1 MSIAPQAPA
10 SAIGSRS
17 FRLYLAAIILGTLA
31 IQIQTVAVA
40 WQVFRLT
47 KEFGIAT
54 SAIAASFIG
63 LAEVIPF
70 VGAVLFAGHV
80 ADTNNRRRIA
90 IGALIAMMTLGLFL
104 FLPEFLTAR
113 WAQLTVIYGVIVLG
127 GLARSFLTTARQ
139 ALIAEL
145 LPREHIP
152 GGVRWRNTLFE
163 LACVIG
169 PGLAGLMVWLGE
181 KNGLPHAENV
191 AYAAMSA
198 CFAGSLALTIALRP
212 TQTLQSR
219 RPEPIFVSLRQGID
233 FMLSQRI
240 MLGAFTMDLFAVL
253 LGGAVALLPI
263 FADMLQVGAFGFGLL
278 RAASSVGAV
287 LMSLYLIVRP
297 PLRNAGPALY
307 GSFGV
312 FGLSTIGFALS
323 IALAGALGL
332 GLQAAFIFSFIFLL
346 IAGAADAVNV
356 IIRQT
361 ILQTSVPPEMMGRV
375 SAVTAVFIGC
385 SNELGMAESGFAAWL
400 MGTVNSVVFGGVAT
414 FGVMALTHWK
424 FPELWKL
431 KKVGQEPSR

>member
-1 MSIAPQAPA
+1 MSHAHQAPA
-10 SAIGSRS
+10 SAVASRS
-17 FRLYLAAIILGTLA
+17 FRFYLASIVLGTLA
-31 IQIQTVAVA
+31 IQIQNVAVA

-47 KEFGIAT
+47 KDDGDN
-54 SAIAASFIG
+54 AALALGAIG

-70 VGAVLFAGHV
+70 VSAVLFAGHV

-90 IGALIAMMTLGLFL
+90 IGALTAMMVLGWFL

-113 WAQLTVIYGVIVLG
+113 WAQLTVIYAVIVLG

-139 ALIAEL
+139 ALIAEI
-145 LPREHIP
+145 LPRELIP

-181 KNGLPHAENV
+181 KNGLAHAENV
-191 AYAAMSA
+191 AYAATA
-198 CFAGSLALTIALRP
+198 LCFGASLGLTFALR
-212 TQTLQSR
+212 TTHSLQTR

-278 RAASSVGAV
+278 RAASSIGAV

-297 PLRNAGPALY
+297 PLNHAGRSLY
-307 GSFGV
+307 GSFAV

-323 IALAGALGL
+323 VALADALGL
-332 GLQAAFIFSFIFLL
+332 SLHGAFVFSFVFLL
-346 IAGAADAVNV
+346 LAGAADAVNV

-385 SNELGMAESGFAAWL
+385 SNELGMAESGLAARL

-424 FPELWKL
+424 FPEIWKL
-431 KKVGQEPSR
+431 KKVGQEPAS

>member
-1 MSIAPQAPA
+1 MSHAHQAPA
-10 SAIGSRS
+10 SAVASRS
-17 FRLYLAAIILGTLA
+17 FRFYLASIVLGTLA
-31 IQIQTVAVA
+31 IQIQNVAVA

-47 KEFGIAT
+47 KDDGDN
-54 SAIAASFIG
+54 AALALGAIG

-70 VGAVLFAGHV
+70 VSAVLFAGHV

-90 IGALIAMMTLGLFL
+90 IGALTAMMVLGWFL

-113 WAQLTVIYGVIVLG
+113 WAQLTVIYAVIVLG

-139 ALIAEL
+139 ALIAEI
-145 LPREHIP
+145 LPRELIP

-181 KNGLPHAENV
+181 KNGLAHAENV
-191 AYAAMSA
+191 AYAATA
-198 CFAGSLALTIALRP
+198 LCFGASLGLTFALR
-212 TQTLQSR
+212 TTHSLQTR

-278 RAASSVGAV
+278 RAASSIGAV

-297 PLRNAGPALY
+297 PLNHAGRSLY
-307 GSFGV
+307 GSFAI

-323 IALAGALGL
+323 VALADALGL
-332 GLQAAFIFSFIFLL
+332 SLHGAFVFSFVFLL
-346 IAGAADAVNV
+346 LAGAADAVNV

-385 SNELGMAESGFAAWL
+385 SNELGMAESGLAARL
-400 MGTVNSVVFGGVAT
+400 MGTINSVVFGGVAT

-424 FPELWKL
+424 FPEIWKL
-431 KKVGQEPSR
+431 KKVGQEPAS

>member
-1 MSIAPQAPA
+1 MSNASQAPA
-10 SAIGSRS
+10 SAVASRS
-17 FRLYLAAIILGTLA
+17 FRFYLASIVLGTLA
-31 IQIQTVAVA
+31 IQIQNVAVA
-40 WQVFRLT
+40 WQVYRLT
-47 KEFGIAT
+47 KDEGT
-54 SAIAASFIG
+54 NAALALGAIG

-70 VGAVLFAGHV
+70 VSAVLFAGHV

-90 IGALIAMMTLGLFL
+90 IGALTAMLALGLLL
-104 FLPEFLTAR
+104 FIPEFLTAR
-113 WAQLTVIYGVIVLG
+113 WAQLTVIYGVIVFG

-139 ALIAEL
+139 ALIAEI
-145 LPREHIP
+145 LPRELIP

-181 KNGLPHAENV
+181 KNGLGHAENV
-191 AYAAMSA
+191 AYVAMTF
-198 CFAGSLALTIALRP
+198 CFAASLALTVALRP

-263 FADMLQVGAFGFGLL
+263 FADMLGVGAFGFGML

-287 LMSLYLIVRP
+287 LMSLYLIVRT
-297 PLRNAGPALY
+297 PLNNAGRSLY

-323 IALAGALGL
+323 ITLASALGL
-332 GLQAAFIFSFIFLL
+332 SLHAAFIFSFVFLFL
-346 IAGAADAVNV
+346 AGAADAVNV

-385 SNELGMAESGFAAWL
+385 SNELGMAESGLAARL
-400 MGTVNSVVFGGVAT
+400 LGTVNSVVFGGVAT

-424 FPELWKL
+424 FPEIWKL
-431 KKVGQEPSR
+431 KKVGQEPAP

>member
-1 MSIAPQAPA
+1 MSNASQAPA
-10 SAIGSRS
+10 SAVASRS
-17 FRLYLAAIILGTLA
+17 FRFYLASIVLGTLA
-31 IQIQTVAVA
+31 IQIQNVAVA
-40 WQVFRLT
+40 WQVYRLT
-47 KEFGIAT
+47 KDEGT
-54 SAIAASFIG
+54 NAALALGAIG

-70 VGAVLFAGHV
+70 VSAVLFAGHV

-90 IGALIAMMTLGLFL
+90 IGALTAMLALGLLL
-104 FLPEFLTAR
+104 FIPEFLTAR
-113 WAQLTVIYGVIVLG
+113 WAQLTVIYGVIVFG

-139 ALIAEL
+139 ALIAEI
-145 LPREHIP
+145 LPRELIP

-181 KNGLPHAENV
+181 KNGLGHAENV
-191 AYAAMSA
+191 AYVAMTF
-198 CFAGSLALTIALRP
+198 CFAASLALTVALRP

-263 FADMLQVGAFGFGLL
+263 FADMLGVGAFGFGML

-297 PLRNAGPALY
+297 PLNNAGRSLS

-323 IALAGALGL
+323 ITLASALGL
-332 GLQAAFIFSFIFLL
+332 SLHAAFIFSFVFLFL
-346 IAGAADAVNV
+346 AGAADAVNV

-385 SNELGMAESGFAAWL
+385 SNELGMAESGLAARL
-400 MGTVNSVVFGGVAT
+400 LGTVNSVVFGGVAT

-424 FPELWKL
+424 FPEIWKL
-431 KKVGQEPSR
+431 KKVGQEPAP

>member
-1 MSIAPQAPA
+1 MSHAHQAPA
-10 SAIGSRS
+10 SAVASRS
-17 FRLYLAAIILGTLA
+17 FRFYLASIVLGTLA
-31 IQIQTVAVA
+31 IQIQNVAVA

-47 KEFGIAT
+47 KDDGDN
-54 SAIAASFIG
+54 AALALGAIG

-70 VGAVLFAGHV
+70 VSAVLFAGHV

-90 IGALIAMMTLGLFL
+90 IGALTAMMVLGWFL

-113 WAQLTVIYGVIVLG
+113 WAQLTVIYAVIVLG

-139 ALIAEL
+139 ALIAEI
-145 LPREHIP
+145 LPRELIP

-181 KNGLPHAENV
+181 KNGLAHAENV
-191 AYAAMSA
+191 AYAATA
-198 CFAGSLALTIALRP
+198 LCFGASLGLTLALRTTHSL
-212 TQTLQSR
+212 QTR

-278 RAASSVGAV
+278 RAASSIGAV

-297 PLRNAGPALY
+297 PLNHAGRSLY
-307 GSFGV
+307 GSFAV

-323 IALAGALGL
+323 IALADALGL
-332 GLQAAFIFSFIFLL
+332 SLHGAFVFSFVFLL
-346 IAGAADAVNV
+346 LAGAADAVNV
-356 IIRQT
+356 VIRQT

-385 SNELGMAESGFAAWL
+385 SNELGMAESGLAARL

-424 FPELWKL
+424 FPEIWKL
-431 KKVGQEPSR
+431 KKVGQEPAS

>member
-1 MSIAPQAPA
+1 MSNASQAPA
-10 SAIGSRS
+10 SAVASRS
-17 FRLYLAAIILGTLA
+17 FRFYLASIVLGTLA
-31 IQIQTVAVA
+31 IQIQNVAVA
-40 WQVFRLT
+40 WQVYRLT
-47 KEFGIAT
+47 KDEGT
-54 SAIAASFIG
+54 NAALALGAIG

-70 VGAVLFAGHV
+70 VSAVLFAGHV

-90 IGALIAMMTLGLFL
+90 IGALTAMLALGLLL
-104 FLPEFLTAR
+104 FIPEFLTAR
-113 WAQLTVIYGVIVLG
+113 WAQLTVIYGVIVFG

-139 ALIAEL
+139 ALIAEI
-145 LPREHIP
+145 LPRELIP

-181 KNGLPHAENV
+181 KNGLGHAENV
-191 AYAAMSA
+191 AYVAMTF
-198 CFAGSLALTIALRP
+198 CFAASLALTVALRP

-219 RPEPIFVSLRQGID
+219 RPDPIFVSLRQGID

-263 FADMLQVGAFGFGLL
+263 FADMLGVGAFGFGML

-287 LMSLYLIVRP
+287 LMSLFLIVRP
-297 PLRNAGPALY
+297 PLNNAGRSLY
-307 GSFGV
+307 GSFAV

-323 IALAGALGL
+323 ITLASALGL
-332 GLQAAFIFSFIFLL
+332 SLHAAFIFSFIFLFV
-346 IAGAADAVNV
+346 AGAADAVNV

-385 SNELGMAESGFAAWL
+385 SNELGMAESGLAARL
-400 MGTVNSVVFGGVAT
+400 LGTVNSVVFGGVAT

-424 FPELWKL
+424 FPEIWKL
-431 KKVGQEPSR
+431 KKVGQEPAP

>member
-1 MSIAPQAPA
+1 MSIATQAPA
-10 SAIGSRS
+10 SAVGSRS
-17 FRLYLAAIILGTLA
+17 FRFYLAAIVLGTLA
-31 IQIQTVAVA
+31 IQIQNVAVA
-40 WQVFRLT
+40 WQVYRLT
-47 KEFGIAT
+47 KDEGT
-54 SAIAASFIG
+54 NAALALGAIG

-70 VGAVLFAGHV
+70 VSAVLFAGHV

-90 IGALIAMMTLGLFL
+90 IGALTAMLALGLLL
-104 FLPEFLTAR
+104 FIPEFLTAR
-113 WAQLTVIYGVIVLG
+113 WAQLTVIYGVIVFG

-139 ALIAEL
+139 ALIAEI
-145 LPREHIP
+145 LPRELIP

-181 KNGLPHAENV
+181 KNGLGHAENV
-191 AYAAMSA
+191 AYVAMTF
-198 CFAGSLALTIALRP
+198 CFAASLALTVALRP

-263 FADMLQVGAFGFGLL
+263 FADMLGVGAFGFGML

-297 PLRNAGPALY
+297 PLNNAGRSLY
-307 GSFGV
+307 GSFAV

-323 IALAGALGL
+323 ITLASALGL
-332 GLQAAFIFSFIFLL
+332 SLHAAFIFSFVFLFF
-346 IAGAADAVNV
+346 AGAADAVNV

-385 SNELGMAESGFAAWL
+385 SNELGMAESGLAARL
-400 MGTVNSVVFGGVAT
+400 LGTVNSVVFGGVAT
-414 FGVMALTHWK
+414 FAVMGLTHWK
-424 FPELWKL
+424 FPEIWKL
-431 KKVGQEPSR
+431 KKVGQEPAS

>member
-1 MSIAPQAPA
+1 MSHAHQAPA
-10 SAIGSRS
+10 SAVASRS
-17 FRLYLAAIILGTLA
+17 FRFYLASIVLGTLA
-31 IQIQTVAVA
+31 IQIQNVAVA

-47 KEFGIAT
+47 KDDGDN
-54 SAIAASFIG
+54 AALALGAIG

-70 VGAVLFAGHV
+70 VSAVLFAGHV

-90 IGALIAMMTLGLFL
+90 IGALTAMMVLGWFL

-113 WAQLTVIYGVIVLG
+113 WAQLTVIYAVIVLG

-139 ALIAEL
+139 ALIAEI
-145 LPREHIP
+145 LPRELIP

-181 KNGLPHAENV
+181 KNGLAHAENV
-191 AYAAMSA
+191 AYAATA
-198 CFAGSLALTIALRP
+198 LCFGASLGLTFALR
-212 TQTLQSR
+212 TTHSLQTR

-278 RAASSVGAV
+278 RAASSIGAV

-297 PLRNAGPALY
+297 PLNHAGRSLY
-307 GSFGV
+307 GSFAV

-323 IALAGALGL
+323 VSLADALGL
-332 GLQAAFIFSFIFLL
+332 SLHGAFVFSFVFLL
-346 IAGAADAVNV
+346 LAGAADAVNV

-385 SNELGMAESGFAAWL
+385 SNELGMAESGLAARL

-424 FPELWKL
+424 FPEIWKL
-431 KKVGQEPSR
+431 KKVGQEPAS

>member
-1 MSIAPQAPA
+1 MSTATQAPA
-10 SAIGSRS
+10 SAVASRS
-17 FRLYLAAIILGTLA
+17 FRFYLSAIVLGTLA
-31 IQIQTVAVA
+31 IQIQNVAVA

-47 KEFGIAT
+47 KDEGAN
-54 SAIAASFIG
+54 AALALGAIG

-70 VGAVLFAGHV
+70 VAAVLFAGHV

-90 IGALIAMMTLGLFL
+90 IGALMAMMTLGLFL
-104 FLPEFLTAR
+104 FLPEFLSAR

-139 ALIAEL
+139 ALIAEI
-145 LPREHIP
+145 LPRELIP

-169 PGLAGLMVWLGE
+169 PGLAGIMVWLGE
-181 KNGLPHAENV
+181 KNGLAHAENV
-191 AYAAMSA
+191 AYAATA
-198 CFAGSLALTIALRP
+198 LCFAASLTLTIALRT
-212 TQTLQSR
+212 TQTLQTR

-263 FADMLQVGAFGFGLL
+263 FADMLHVGAFGFGLL

-297 PLRNAGPALY
+297 PLTHAGRSLY
-307 GSFGV
+307 GSFAI

-323 IALAGALGL
+323 VALADSLGL
-332 GLQAAFIFSFIFLL
+332 GLQAAFVFSFVFLL
-346 IAGAADAVNV
+346 LAGAADAVS
-356 IIRQT
+356 
-361 ILQTSVPPEMMGRV
+361 SVWPNPVWRPV
-375 SAVTAVFIGC
+375 
-385 SNELGMAESGFAAWL
+385 
-400 MGTVNSVVFGGVAT
+400 
-414 FGVMALTHWK
+414 
-424 FPELWKL
+424 
-431 KKVGQEPSR
+431 

>member
-1 MSIAPQAPA
+1 MSSASPAPS
-10 SAIGSRS
+10 SAVSSGS
-17 FRLYLAAIILGTLA
+17 FRLYLAAIVLGTLA
-31 IQIQTVAVA
+31 IQIQNVAVA

-47 KEFGIAT
+47 KDEGT
-54 SAIAASFIG
+54 NAALALGAIG

-70 VGAVLFAGHV
+70 VSAVLFAGHV

-90 IGALIAMMTLGLFL
+90 IGALIAMLALGLLL
-104 FLPEFLTAR
+104 FLPEFLAAR
-113 WAQLTVIYGVIVLG
+113 WAQLTVIYSVIVFG

-139 ALIAEL
+139 ALIAEI
-145 LPREHIP
+145 LPRELIP

-181 KNGLPHAENV
+181 KNGLLHAENV
-191 AYAAMSA
+191 AYAAMTL
-198 CFAGSLALTIALRP
+198 CFATSLMLTTALRT

-219 RPEPIFVSLRQGID
+219 NPEPVFVSLRQGID

-263 FADMLQVGAFGFGLL
+263 FADMLKVGAFGFGML

-287 LMSLYLIVRP
+287 LMSVYLIVRP
-297 PLRNAGPALY
+297 PLRHAGPALY
-307 GSFGV
+307 GSFAV

-323 IALAGALGL
+323 IGLAALLGL
-332 GLQAAFIFSFIFLL
+332 GLQAAFVLSIIFLL
-346 IAGAADAVNV
+346 VGGAADAVNV

-385 SNELGMAESGFAAWL
+385 SNELGMAESGLAARL

-414 FGVMALTHWK
+414 FGVMALTHWR
-424 FPELWKL
+424 FPEIWRL
-431 KKVGQEPSR
+431 KKIGQEPAS

>member
-1 MSIAPQAPA
+1 MSIATQAPA
-10 SAIGSRS
+10 SAVGSRS
-17 FRLYLAAIILGTLA
+17 FRFYLAAIVLGTLA
-31 IQIQTVAVA
+31 IQIQNVAIA

-47 KEFGIAT
+47 KDD
-54 SAIAASFIG
+54 AANAALALGAIG

-90 IGALIAMMTLGLFL
+90 IGALTAMLVLGLLL
-104 FLPEFLTAR
+104 FLPEFLTER
-113 WAQLTVIYGVIVLG
+113 WAKLTVIYGVVILG
-127 GLARSFLTTARQ
+127 GLARSFLTTSRQ
-139 ALIAEL
+139 ALIAEI
-145 LPREHIP
+145 LPRELIP

-181 KNGLPHAENV
+181 KNGMIHAENV
-191 AYAAMSA
+191 AYTATTL
-198 CFAGSLALTIALRP
+198 CFAVSLALTFALRT

-219 RPEPIFVSLRQGID
+219 RPEPILVSLRQGID

-263 FADMLQVGAFGFGLL
+263 FADMLQVGAFGFGML

-287 LMSLYLIVRP
+287 LMSLYLIIRP
-297 PLRNAGPALY
+297 PLNHAGRSLY
-307 GSFGV
+307 GSFAI

-323 IALAGALGL
+323 AALASALGL
-332 GLQAAFIFSFIFLL
+332 GVDAAFIFSFIFLL
-346 IAGAADAVNV
+346 FAGAADAVNV

-385 SNELGMAESGFAAWL
+385 SNELGMAESGLAARL
-400 MGTVNSVVFGGVAT
+400 IGTVNSVVFGGVAT
-414 FGVMALTHWK
+414 FAVMGLTHWK
-424 FPELWKL
+424 FPEIWKL
-431 KKVGQEPSR
+431 KKVGQEPAP